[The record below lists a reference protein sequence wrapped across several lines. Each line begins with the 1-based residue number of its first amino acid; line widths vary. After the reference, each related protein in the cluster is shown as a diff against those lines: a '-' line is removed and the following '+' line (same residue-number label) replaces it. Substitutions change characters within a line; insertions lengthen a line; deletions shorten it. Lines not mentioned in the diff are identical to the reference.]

1 MEFFGDSLISMLIL
15 ILFFTVMTV
24 FFNYGRKIR
33 MNVRKKKL
41 IKKALEKLNLE
52 ELPLHKNNE
61 VNWELVERKAKK
73 LPDDRE
79 KYMFVREIRDQLEF
93 SKIKKK

>member
-1 MEFFGDSLISMLIL
+1 MSFLGDSAISMLL
-15 ILFFTVMTV
+15 FILFISVMTV

-41 IKKALEKLNLE
+41 IKKTHKMLNLE
-52 ELPLHKNNE
+52 ELPLHKNKE
-61 VNWELVERKAKK
+61 INWEMVERKAKK

-79 KYMFVREIRDQLEF
+79 KYMFLREIRDQIQF
-93 SKIKKK
+93 SKVRV